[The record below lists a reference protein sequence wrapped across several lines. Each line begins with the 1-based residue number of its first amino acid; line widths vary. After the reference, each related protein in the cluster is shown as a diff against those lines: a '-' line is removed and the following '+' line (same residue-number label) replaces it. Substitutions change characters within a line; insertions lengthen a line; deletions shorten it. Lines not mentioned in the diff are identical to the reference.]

1 MTYNKKSNS
10 IKIMKVYGLFKE
22 ISYEGSELVS
32 LFSSEDKANEAANG
46 KYKENLRYCDNWY
59 VVELEVED

>member
-1 MTYNKKSNS
+1 
-10 IKIMKVYGLFKE
+10 
-22 ISYEGSELVS
+22 LVS

>member
-1 MTYNKKSNS
+1 
-10 IKIMKVYGLFKE
+10 MKVYGLFKE
-22 ISYEGSELVS
+22 YNDEGSDKLVS
-32 LFSSEDKANEAANG
+32 LFSSEDKANESANG

>member
-1 MTYNKKSNS
+1 
-10 IKIMKVYGLFKE
+10 MKVYGLFKE
-22 ISYEGSELVS
+22 YNYEGSELVA

-59 VVELEVED
+59 VVVLKVED

>member
-1 MTYNKKSNS
+1 
-10 IKIMKVYGLFKE
+10 MKVYGLFKE
-22 ISYEGSELVS
+22 YNYSGTELVSLVS

-46 KYKENLRYCDNWY
+46 KYKEDLSYCDNWY